1 MTSNN
6 IQLPL
11 IPYTD
16 DTTQK
21 DWRGHQIW
29 VFPFYGHSF
38 NTEGTEKGADAEIS
52 QNMLP
57 GIELI
62 QFQ

>member
-29 VFPFYGHSF
+29 VFLFYGHSL
-38 NTEGTEKGADAEIS
+38 NMDVTEKGAGAEIS
-52 QNMLP
+52 QYMLP